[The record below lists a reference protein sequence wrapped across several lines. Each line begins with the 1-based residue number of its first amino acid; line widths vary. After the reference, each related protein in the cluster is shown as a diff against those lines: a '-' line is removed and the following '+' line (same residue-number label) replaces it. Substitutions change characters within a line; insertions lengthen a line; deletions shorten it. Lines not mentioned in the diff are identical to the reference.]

1 LRHAPRRDGA
11 DPGPGA
17 RHGRAGAPDR
27 PDPRGRCVSLFEL
40 AGHPQHY
47 GWGSTTAIPEFLGRD
62 PDGRPWAEAWFGAHP
77 LAPAT
82 AADGRGL
89 DAVIAA
95 DRERMLGSDV
105 ARAFGGQLPYLLK
118 VIAAEAPLSL
128 QVHPT
133 REHAAES
140 FAAESAAG
148 IALDSPLRT
157 YRDANH
163 KPEMLI
169 ALTRFTALCGF
180 RTPRRA
186 AVILDGLGTA
196 LTDRLHSL
204 LVDNP
209 TAHGMRAA
217 FRTLVSASLRPA
229 PEAVDAV
236 VEACRARSAAGASPS
251 PRVDRFVS
259 LLAEH
264 HPGDPGV
271 VAALLLNPVTLQ
283 PGEAMFVPAG
293 TLHAYLHGT
302 GLEIMAAS
310 DNVLRAGLTA
320 KRVDADEVLQCVSVT
335 AAPPPPPRCAPPR
348 NGRPPPRSPTT
359 PRSTTARSPSPSSAT
374 RPSPRRGPARS
385 RDPGPGSCS
394 GSRERPPWRPR
405 PAAMC
410 SAPAGPSSSRRPT
423 ARCGPAATA
432 GSRRPACPETG
443 SGAATH
449 RAA

>member
-1 LRHAPRRDGA
+1 M
-11 DPGPGA
+11 
-17 RHGRAGAPDR
+17 
-27 PDPRGRCVSLFEL
+27 SLFEL

-217 FRTLVSASLRPA
+217 FRTLVAASLRPA

-236 VEACRARSAAGASPS
+236 VEACRARSAAGTSPS

-335 AAPPPPPRCAPPR
+335 AAPPLRVAPERQNPTSIAYYAPVDDFELAVTALEDPPGVETAPHPV
-348 NGRPPPRSPTT
+348 
-359 PRSTTARSPSPSSAT
+359 
-374 RPSPRRGPARS
+374 
-385 RDPGPGSCS
+385 PGSGPRIVLGLDGETTLLTAT
-394 GSRERPPWRPR
+394 GSRTL
-405 PAAMC
+405 
-410 SAPAGPSSSRRPT
+410 PAGGAVFVPASAGPLH
-423 ARCGPAATA
+423 ARGHGRFAQASVP
-432 GSRRPACPETG
+432 
-443 SGAATH
+443 
-449 RAA
+449 